1 MADPTLT
8 GAVATVPPA
17 QIAGQQAKPAK
28 QDKSQAAILL
38 ERMALLRN
46 ELKYATELLEQVGA
60 EITGDEK
67 RAHAARETPRVDNI
81 EGFFPAADHLM
92 DQMDEYAARLG
103 TIARTLKAHF

>member
-1 MADPTLT
+1 MADSTLT
-8 GAVATVPPA
+8 GAPPA
-17 QIAGQQAKPAK
+17 QIAGQQAK

-67 RAHAARETPRVDNI
+67 RPHAAREAPRVDNI

-92 DQMDEYAARLG
+92 DRMDEYAARLG
-103 TIARTLKAHF
+103 TIARTLKSHF